1 MQDIIL
7 SSKLNSLS
15 VEDKQKLVNVFVWLL
30 EEDKKQNPAL
40 YKNIVAG
47 DKAKI

>member
-1 MQDIIL
+1 MLDILL

-15 VEDKQKLVNVFVWLL
+15 IEDKQKLVNVFTWLL

-40 YKNIVAG
+40 YKTNN
-47 DKAKI
+47 KK